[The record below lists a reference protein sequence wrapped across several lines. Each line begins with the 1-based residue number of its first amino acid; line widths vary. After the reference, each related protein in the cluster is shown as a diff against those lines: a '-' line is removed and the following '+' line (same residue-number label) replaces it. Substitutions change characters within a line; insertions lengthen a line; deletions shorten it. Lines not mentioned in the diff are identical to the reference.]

1 MKKIIMLS
9 LAIMLALTVSAQSD
23 YTYLDAVKAL
33 TETGSLKTLGEKGYQ
48 MRKEAQGT
56 THELFFTKGN
66 MYLGE
71 DFEWHGKDN
80 NSSLV
85 RVSYIDN
92 QLKSIDIIYTN
103 SQSIST
109 SADELTYTKPTPAG
123 EDTVGTNKVFKFTTD
138 QLYVTLEIPED
149 HSTATFHI
157 EKR

>member
-85 RVSYIDN
+85 RVSYLEN

-123 EDTVGTNKVFKFTTD
+123 EDTVRTNKVFKFTTD

>member
-1 MKKIIMLS
+1 MLS

-48 MRKEAQGT
+48 MKKEAQGT
-56 THELFFTKGN
+56 THELFFTKGK
-66 MYLGE
+66 MFLGE

-123 EDTVGTNKVFKFTTD
+123 EDTVGTSKVFKFTTD